1 MTEQRPG
8 IVQRLRLAAQVYRDG
23 MPARYR
29 KATPMRWPDF
39 RVNTPQWQII
49 NIEGYIEEGFN
60 ANSLIYSAV
69 MYKARAI
76 SGVPLRAYTGEQDE
90 PETLPDDNPLAML
103 CARPNPSQSWREF
116 MMLQTVFL
124 NITGN
129 AYSYIDRQGGVGDVP
144 GAIIPLN
151 PLRTYIVPGTRGTI
165 KGFLYVP
172 EGVAMADGIPLLA
185 QDVSHVK
192 LPNPADPLDGQGYGL
207 SPISSMARSADV
219 DNSITKFLK
228 TFFDKGT
235 NVGGILEFDVPMTD
249 ADIARVR
256 TRWSEIY
263 GGVDNW
269 DQVGVLDQTGEYKRI
284 GYSFDEMGFEV
295 LDERNE
301 TRILGPFGVPPI
313 LIGSRVGLARST
325 YSNYEQARDA
335 FWQDTAIHEMRLF
348 EDDFQYHLSSG
359 GAWVAFDYSDVPAFQ
374 NDLPPIVDA
383 WVKLVNLGVP
393 KAQAAEVVGLPL
405 GELEDGDVA
414 YMPLGLVPLNEAAEA
429 RQANRDALATANEER
444 RNGNESDNAETD
456 GRNKSDLPVIFDVK
470 KNYSTRTNGASGKK
484 PMQLVGT
491 TNAGSQLAR
500 KARWRKTAEK
510 SSAD

>member
-1 MTEQRPG
+1 
-8 IVQRLRLAAQVYRDG
+8 
-23 MPARYR
+23 
-29 KATPMRWPDF
+29 
-39 RVNTPQWQII
+39 
-49 NIEGYIEEGFN
+49 
-60 ANSLIYSAV
+60 
-69 MYKARAI
+69 
-76 SGVPLRAYTGEQDE
+76 
-90 PETLPDDNPLAML
+90 
-103 CARPNPSQSWREF
+103 
-116 MMLQTVFL
+116 
-124 NITGN
+124 
-129 AYSYIDRQGGVGDVP
+129 
-144 GAIIPLN
+144 
-151 PLRTYIVPGTRGTI
+151 
-165 KGFLYVP
+165 
-172 EGVAMADGIPLLA
+172 
-185 QDVSHVK
+185 
-192 LPNPADPLDGQGYGL
+192 
-207 SPISSMARSADV
+207 MARSADV

-256 TRWSEIY
+256 TRWQEIY

-284 GYSFDEMGFEV
+284 GYSFDEMGFET

-348 EDDFQYHLSSG
+348 EDDFQYYLSAG
-359 GAWVAFDYSDVPAFQ
+359 DTWVAFDYSDVPAFQ

-405 GELEDGDVA
+405 GDLEDGDVA

-429 RQANRDALATANEER
+429 RQANRDALAEARTAREQPTNER
-444 RNGNESDNAETD
+444 RNGDGGPQNAEED
-456 GRNKSDLPVIFDVK
+456 EREEASLPVLFDVK

-484 PMQLVGT
+484 PTQLVGT
-491 TNAGSQLAR
+491 TNASSRLAQ
-500 KARWRKTAEK
+500 KARWTKTSEK
-510 SSAD
+510 SSQD